1 MIFSC
6 TFPWPYLSG
15 SIFISDLYSLC
26 VGFSLHFF
34 SISIVLVCIPIQERS
49 AMQRDHTGELEK
61 VVTDYEKIKINAI
74 RTFERA
80 VKRCG

>member
-1 MIFSC
+1 MHFFLALLAWQHFQI
-6 TFPWPYLSG
+6 
-15 SIFISDLYSLC
+15 DLYSLC
-26 VGFSLHFF
+26 VGFSLHFL
-34 SISIVLVCIPIQERS
+34 SISIVLVCTSIQERS

>member
-1 MIFSC
+1 MLAFPCIFLA
-6 TFPWPYLSG
+6 FP
-15 SIFISDLYSLC
+15 FN
-26 VGFSLHFF
+26 
-34 SISIVLVCIPIQERS
+34 VLVCTPIQERS

>member
-1 MIFSC
+1 
-6 TFPWPYLSG
+6 
-15 SIFISDLYSLC
+15 
-26 VGFSLHFF
+26 
-34 SISIVLVCIPIQERS
+34 
-49 AMQRDHTGELEK
+49 MQRDHTAELEK